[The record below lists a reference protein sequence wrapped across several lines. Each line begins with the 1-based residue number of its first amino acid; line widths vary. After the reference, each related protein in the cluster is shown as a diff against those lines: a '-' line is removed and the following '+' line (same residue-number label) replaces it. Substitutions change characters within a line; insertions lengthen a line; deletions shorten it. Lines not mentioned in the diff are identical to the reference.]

1 MIDSQD
7 EPPLQCS
14 SHLLAKA
21 CTNSCKNNADT
32 ANTDKCN
39 HNSSQHS
46 DSLEHSTNNLP
57 FSNGDATASDL
68 DSNQC
73 SEFPEH
79 SADNLLPLPKGADLS
94 NHDNSL
100 PEHSANNL
108 PLLEGDANNDP
119 TNDADANDDNG
130 DKSTTPSNAAP
141 SPFPQHEKTT
151 KADDKLVLIQHYLSD
166 PHPLP
171 HLHGNVL
178 THFLCRAARF
188 SLAEGRLWR
197 LQADR

>member
-119 TNDADANDDNG
+119 TNDADANDDN
-130 DKSTTPSNAAP
+130 
-141 SPFPQHEKTT
+141 
-151 KADDKLVLIQHYLSD
+151 
-166 PHPLP
+166 
-171 HLHGNVL
+171 
-178 THFLCRAARF
+178 
-188 SLAEGRLWR
+188 
-197 LQADR
+197 